1 MAQVRVVCALLTES
15 PESELTLLM
24 FLEIYLFLS
33 IRWFRGAG
41 ENSHS
46 SEKVIYCGDI
56 LSDSKTEALQTFSP
70 FSVVNLQNILMLLDS
85 YIL

>member
-1 MAQVRVVCALLTES
+1 
-15 PESELTLLM
+15 M

-41 ENSHS
+41 ENSHI

-70 FSVVNLQNILMLLDS
+70 FQCSTLDF
-85 YIL
+85 

>member
-33 IRWFRGAG
+33 IR
-41 ENSHS
+41 
-46 SEKVIYCGDI
+46 
-56 LSDSKTEALQTFSP
+56 
-70 FSVVNLQNILMLLDS
+70 
-85 YIL
+85 

>member
-1 MAQVRVVCALLTES
+1 MAQVRVVCVLLTES

-24 FLEIYLFLS
+24 FLEIYVFLS
-33 IRWFRGAG
+33 IRWFHGAG

-70 FSVVNLQNILMLLDS
+70 FSVFNLRFLAYRIF
-85 YIL
+85 